1 MAGQKIVI
9 RKSAVGDGLTDQ
21 SGALLIGLTIV
32 EIIENGNVEPGDEWG
47 LFRLTDDGLAAYKI
61 GAEVAAG
68 IMGLKIGGE
77 PAVQE
82 IVRYMTE
89 NQAKEARNKFPVDER
104 NRILIRSVR
113 PKNNP

>member
-47 LFRLTDDGLAAYKI
+47 LFRLTDDGLAA
-61 GAEVAAG
+61 G